1 MQDTLTIK
9 SHVAVNRIMLRRERT
24 NASQKYDACRTE
36 EIYEIHGTHGI
47 HEIHE
52 IHEIREMHEIG
63 YVVLSWHFITGV

>member
-36 EIYEIHGTHGI
+36 EVHEIHGTHGI
-47 HEIHE
+47 NE